1 MTTLHQEMSTNLSK
15 VLPVDIELIK
25 EAVRQVLDERG
36 IHQTP
41 PQPIDRREWYDTTD
55 AYQLIGLDTSA
66 QLRKLTSDGTF
77 RIGIEVRDRRLN
89 DREKARYQF
98 HIERCKQRLET
109 LPAKR
114 TRKKKSAA

>member
-1 MTTLHQEMSTNLSK
+1 MATLHQEMSNNLSK
-15 VLPVDIELIK
+15 VLLVDIELIK

-36 IHQTP
+36 IYQTP
-41 PQPIDRREWYDTTD
+41 PQPINKREWYDTTD
-55 AYQLIGLDTSA
+55 AYPLIGLNTSA

-89 DREKARYQF
+89 DREKPRYQF